1 MGRNGLS
8 KFYVAVKPVQK
19 KKKKKSC
26 GAGCVVKDEILKDY
40 VQDKST
46 VLLSQE
52 IRL

>member
-8 KFYVAVKPVQK
+8 KFDVAVKPVQK
-19 KKKKKSC
+19 KKKKSR
-26 GAGCVVKDEILKDY
+26 GAGCVVKDEMDY

>member
-8 KFYVAVKPVQK
+8 KFDVAVKPVQK

-26 GAGCVVKDEILKDY
+26 GAGCVVKGEMDY

>member
-1 MGRNGLS
+1 MIDLS

-19 KKKKKSC
+19 KKSC
-26 GAGCVVKDEILKDY
+26 GAGCAVKDETDY

-52 IRL
+52 IKL